1 MRLNNRKMQAMLFI
15 LICMIVYTGWYTST
29 KEQDDSYT
37 GIIRFHVIANSDT
50 QEDQDLKLKVRDGVL
65 EAVNQELV
73 KETMAQYDADAVE
86 CNVKQVNLNVD
97 ESREYLKN
105 HLDLVEKIAN
115 DIIKQNGYTYKA
127 KAELGVRWIPEKT
140 YGDTTFPAGNYE
152 ALNITIGAGEGH
164 NWWCVLYPP
173 LCLIDSKEQ
182 GTQVTT
188 SEPGITAELIKL
200 RNGNKEEIPTG
211 VAIKLKFKTLELI
224 QGKS

>member
-29 KEQDDSYT
+29 KDQDDYYT

-73 KETMAQYDADAVE
+73 KETMSQYDADAVE

-105 HLDLVEKIAN
+105 HLELVEKIAN

-188 SEPGITAELIKL
+188 SEPGITAELIRL